1 MNGGLPIG
9 NPFVFDFQFLSIKE
23 LNRLMKSFP
32 STLNK
37 GGSKIN
43 QPNASTSV
51 KDALVNSFKNAF
63 NSTVASTTS
72 GHNFD
77 TDGLRYSV
85 DQNKKE
91 LLTEIDSDEVDF
103 TQHSEIKYG
112 NNQLFSRDNTITVE
126 NPFHMDQSMFNI
138 INNYTSAT
146 TENSVLIENGQ
157 DTPDDTNNKTF
168 KTRNFRGDTSHSLF
182 NPYFGIGINGITR
195 NVPLID
201 GGGGEDRILEKISD
215 CSIKHLVELSGINTN
230 NILGQARY
238 KFADFMYCKD
248 LGKISN
254 NHLITLRRFAHP
266 VADDIFTGAI
276 VDKSPNWNSSTP
288 GDIGRL
294 ISWFGTD
301 DNKLEDIMSYEYDS
315 TWKEMTAKIQQL
327 DSQEDDSQRG
337 IAGGIINMLSP
348 SYLKQV
354 GKGVANGGFLQNIL
368 HGMKFNPSEATYAH
382 NDVALG
388 RNYDN
393 NKIYTPKNTMWD
405 NHIYEGR
412 IEFRHEFTLNFSYKL
427 RAYDNINPKSAFLD
441 LIGNIMRVTH
451 VHGSFWGGSSQILG
465 PQPDSHGW
473 AKYNDFVDN
482 MVNAGSTMLQSL
494 LNGDVS
500 SMQQFMGVLGKFA
513 SAASAALGNLMPGVV
528 SAAKEAAN
536 GIINGIKNKDGSQVM
551 GALKDALAGGGEAL
565 AKWIK
570 NGGAEAIG
578 GMLKNKLGRPALYA
592 FDSLVPGSDMG
603 YWHVTIGNPLNPI
616 AVFGNLIMTNAK
628 ITHSGPLGIDDFP
641 TELHVSCSLKH
652 ARPRDLTAIEKMY
665 TKGRSAIYINH
676 SSPFTK
682 VSYKKSSSSSQR
694 IDTSRDNTEVKKKKY
709 EEMSVE
715 ELGASVSNYDT
726 NTPQNLTAFLGDFS
740 IERIRSNK
748 ELLRNT

>member
-1 MNGGLPIG
+1 
-9 NPFVFDFQFLSIKE
+9 
-23 LNRLMKSFP
+23 MKSFP

-63 NSTVASTTS
+63 NSAVASTTS
-72 GHNFD
+72 GRNFD

-85 DQNKKE
+85 DQDKKE
-91 LLTEIDSDEVDF
+91 LLNEIDSGEANF

-112 NNQLFSRDNTITVE
+112 NNQLFSHDNSITVE

-146 TENSVLIENGQ
+146 SGNSVLIENGQ
-157 DTPDDTNNKTF
+157 DTPTDNTNQTF
-168 KTRNFRGDTSHSLF
+168 KTRNFKGDTSHSLF
-182 NPYFGIGINGITR
+182 NPYFGVGINGITR
-195 NVPLID
+195 NVPLVD
-201 GGGGEDRILEKISD
+201 GGDGECKILEKISD
-215 CSIKHLVELSGINTN
+215 CSIKHLVELSGRNTD

-315 TWKEMTAKIQQL
+315 TWKELTAKIQQL
-327 DSQEDDSQRG
+327 DSQEDDSSRG
-337 IAGGIINMLSP
+337 VAGGIINMLSP
-348 SYLKQV
+348 SYLRQV
-354 GKGVANGGFLQNIL
+354 GKGVASGGFLNNIL
-368 HGMKFNPSEATYAH
+368 NWMGFSPSEATYAH

-473 AKYNDFVDN
+473 SKYNDFVDN
-482 MVNAGSTMLQSL
+482 MVNAGSTMLQSF
-494 LNGDVS
+494 LNGDVNS
-500 SMQQFMGVLGKFA
+500 IQQFMGVLGKFA
-513 SAASAALGNLMPGVV
+513 SASSAALGNLMPGVV
-528 SAAKEAAN
+528 SAAQETAN

-551 GALKDALAGGGEAL
+551 GALKNSLASGGEEL

-578 GMLKNKLGRPALYA
+578 GMIKNKLGRPSLYA
-592 FDSLVPGSDMG
+592 FDSLVPGNDMG

-652 ARPRDLTAIEKMY
+652 ARPRDITAIEKMY
-665 TKGRSAIYINH
+665 TKGQSAIYINH

-682 VSYKKSSSSSQR
+682 VSYKSSGGSQR
-694 IDTSRDNTEVKKKKY
+694 IDTSTDNTEVKKKKY
-709 EEMSVE
+709 EEMSKE
-715 ELGASVSNYDT
+715 ELGASISNYDT
-726 NTPQNLTAFLGDFS
+726 NASQNLTAFLGDFS